1 MKQGEMKIAA
11 IVALAVAGIV
21 GAYLLGTHARPR
33 IAPVVFVD
41 ENSGVFLDHADEV
54 GQACPDA
61 AFSLGKNG
69 AEYIL
74 WLGWD
79 KDHWRSMLIRQ
90 GDSVLLMETDSPD
103 YKQIVRD
110 ACRAIRP
117 DTAWLSEHRKEK
129 ASEVHAAEDSNR
141 YELRD
146 IHDGDISRSALLD
159 KQTGKVWGWY
169 GSVFIQEK
177 VSPEPDK

>member
-1 MKQGEMKIAA
+1 MK
-11 IVALAVAGIV
+11 
-21 GAYLLGTHARPR
+21 
-33 IAPVVFVD
+33 
-41 ENSGVFLDHADEV
+41 
-54 GQACPDA
+54 
-61 AFSLGKNG
+61 KNG

-103 YKQIVRD
+103 YKQIVRE

-117 DTAWLSEHRKEK
+117 DTAWLTETRKIK
-129 ASEVHAAEDSNR
+129 ASEPQHSAEDSNR

-146 IHDGDISRSALLD
+146 IHDGEISGTALLD
-159 KQTGKVWGWY
+159 KRTGKVWAWHSGADWFHE
-169 GSVFIQEK
+169 VE